1 MLQLRE
7 LPERLLEYIGVELD
21 SKKVFEILLFAE
33 ATGFPF
39 FIIHADLP
47 TQVGSFLK

>member
-7 LPERLLEYIGVELD
+7 LPERLLEYIGLELD
-21 SKKVFEILLFAE
+21 SKKVFEILPLGA
-33 ATGFPF
+33 ARSFPS
-39 FIIHADLP
+39 FIIHAELP

>member
-1 MLQLRE
+1 
-7 LPERLLEYIGVELD
+7 VKLD
-21 SKKVFEILLFAE
+21 SKKVFENLLFAG
-33 ATGFPF
+33 AKGFPF

>member
-7 LPERLLEYIGVELD
+7 LPERLLEYIGLELH
-21 SKKVFEILLFAE
+21 SKKVFEILLCAR
-33 ATGFPF
+33 ARSFPS
-39 FIIHADLP
+39 FIIHTDLP